1 MPSGDFRLLYDVGKG
16 KLSTRVLSY
25 RPDRGQDGY
34 FLLLASPEIKA
45 DAGARRLGRIRR
57 SVPLVA
63 SSSEQKART
72 PKPQAKTVIF
82 VIDRS
87 GSMAGKKIEQV
98 RAALKYVL
106 NNLHQGDLFNIV
118 AYDDQVEAFRP
129 ELQRF
134 NEKTREAALG
144 FVEGLYAGGS
154 TDIDAAMRVALA
166 QIHDPKQPSYVIFL
180 TDGLPTAGET
190 NEMRIVANAKELN
203 KLHARIFAF
212 GVGYDLNSRLLDKLV
227 RENYGQSEY
236 VRPNEDIE
244 ARVSKL
250 YNRIESPVL
259 TGVRL
264 QFVFDAIKTA
274 EGDPINRVYPKD
286 SFDLFAGEQ
295 LVVVGRYRKSGTAKV
310 IVQGSVGELPQKF
323 DFPATL
329 VDKSNDDGFAFIE
342 KLWAVRRVGEILDQ
356 LDLNGQNNE
365 LVKELV
371 DLATQHGILT
381 PYTSF
386 MADENTNLHDLA
398 ANSRP
403 RRKAAGR
410 AGAIVGRRRRR
421 PAGDE
426 GRIPERPPS
435 PRIGARRPWDFDHA
449 AEEAVE
455 LRRPSRP
462 RGEVRRAKHAEHRQP
477 HLLPPQRPVG
487 RFAGHAIAGGQRP
500 ADQAVQRRVFP
511 TRPDPRPPALAVHGL
526 RRARAADSRQPG
538 VLDRALSRLSIADC

>member
-1 MPSGDFRLLYDVGKG
+1 M
-16 KLSTRVLSY
+16 
-25 RPDRGQDGY
+25 
-34 FLLLASPEIKA
+34 ASA
-45 DAGARRLGRIRR
+45 T
-57 SVPLVA
+57 
-63 SSSEQKART
+63 EQTART

-134 NEKTREAALG
+134 DDKTRETALG

-180 TDGLPTAGET
+180 TDGLPTAGEL
-190 NEMRIVANAKELN
+190 NEMRIVTNAKELN

-227 RENYGQSEY
+227 RENYGQSEF

-244 ARVSKL
+244 AYVSKL

-264 QFVFDAIKTA
+264 QFVFDAIKTS

-310 IVQGSVGELPQKF
+310 IVQGSIGEVQQKF

-329 VDKSNDDGFAFIE
+329 VAKSNDDGFAFIE

-386 MADENTNLHDLA
+386 MADENTNIHELA
-398 ANSRP
+398 ANSSRAA
-403 RRKAAGR
+403 RRLDALGQSSGAGGVAQRAMKGGYQNAPQAPASASTPMGNFDPAAEKSVDFAGAAGR
-410 AGAIVGRRRRR
+410 EAKSAAQNMRNIGNRTFFRRNGQWVDSQVTKSQEANARRVKQFSDEYFQLAQTQGRRLSQYMIF
-421 PAGDE
+421 DE
-426 GRIPERPPS
+426 P
-435 PRIGARRPWDFDHA
+435 
-449 AEEAVE
+449 V
-455 LRRPSRP
+455 
-462 RGEVRRAKHAEHRQP
+462 
-477 HLLPPQRPVG
+477 LLTL
-487 RFAGHAIAGGQRP
+487 
-500 ADQAVQRRVFP
+500 DNQAYLIEP
-511 TRPDPRPPALAVHGL
+511 
-526 RRARAADSRQPG
+526 
-538 VLDRALSRLSIADC
+538 